1 MVRKGELMEIKE
13 LYSNDEPI
21 TFESYLHKC
30 GVSNVEYWM
39 SCSCCESSEQYDN
52 VDKVAKELI
61 EFAKG
66 GDVNV
71 N

>member
-1 MVRKGELMEIKE
+1 MEIKE
-13 LYSNDEPI
+13 LYSKDEPI

-30 GVSNVEYWM
+30 GISNVEYWM

-61 EFAKG
+61 EFAR
-66 GDVNV
+66 GDETDGH
-71 N
+71 